1 MYIIAVLSLHINKF
15 IDFYTV
21 KEYNDLY
28 ARNGIN
34 DLNYDMLVKT
44 VDSVQKIGNGFV
56 KQWNDFVQAKELDE
70 PYPLQEAIHFAQ
82 SLQKEQRI
90 SFIRLFNKCY
100 STYFTSFLSFLKSIT
115 TNPFIHQIETST
127 RDQLLLSNVTTDS
140 LLPLTRLL
148 PTSFTFLQS
157 MHLGPAQLAQLFS
170 VDSAW
175 TSDHIAQ
182 SIRLASLAGATPQ
195 TFFPFLRSLQTAQ
208 LGIADMDLLAD
219 RVPRDL
225 MLDAIGLFCEHWELL
240 ALFEEGLGLS
250 LDASSLLRWLRHHA
264 ALPSARVRALLTH
277 PSAARL
283 LSSTWDPS
291 IPDATFASL
300 LGFSVSQID
309 LILRHAAPLLT
320 APSLRLL
327 HADPRDN
334 RLQLAFSFA
343 SRDPRGSSL
352 AIEEHSLWNAGQRD
366 GWCEQTYAD
375 PAGNRVR
382 EAVFFSA
389 GSERGS
395 RLRWST
401 QKGQPGVVLVENGQE
416 IAVQQE
422 ALGVLFKASTRT
434 VPLRFYFVFRDGV
447 RRISDNNGPDLAYLA
462 RLNADGAPFSPELM
476 VHLREAFRNHP
487 VVANFAIT
495 DDCVAGQ
502 LDVPLVPMPS
512 VFASGNFPI
521 LMELLTMLKPARKD
535 GMKFQMKDMEFNGD
549 ATLNRQLM
557 FTSCILNNVNLKR
570 FCITAEMP
578 HLRTIVIENCME
590 ITDVTIYENT
600 IKVIEKITIRNCPKL
615 CSIDI
620 NGIDEEDVELEDVPN
635 LVGKNIQ
642 C

>member
-1 MYIIAVLSLHINKF
+1 
-15 IDFYTV
+15 
-21 KEYNDLY
+21 
-28 ARNGIN
+28 
-34 DLNYDMLVKT
+34 
-44 VDSVQKIGNGFV
+44 
-56 KQWNDFVQAKELDE
+56 
-70 PYPLQEAIHFAQ
+70 
-82 SLQKEQRI
+82 
-90 SFIRLFNKCY
+90 
-100 STYFTSFLSFLKSIT
+100 
-115 TNPFIHQIETST
+115 
-127 RDQLLLSNVTTDS
+127 
-140 LLPLTRLL
+140 
-148 PTSFTFLQS
+148 
-157 MHLGPAQLAQLFS
+157 
-170 VDSAW
+170 
-175 TSDHIAQ
+175 
-182 SIRLASLAGATPQ
+182 
-195 TFFPFLRSLQTAQ
+195 
-208 LGIADMDLLAD
+208 
-219 RVPRDL
+219 

-277 PSAARL
+277 PVLPRGNPHPQSAARL

-462 RLNADGAPFSPELM
+462 RLNADGARRLADGWILTRSVQPRIDGASARSVPQSSRRRQ
-476 VHLREAFRNHP
+476 LRHHRWGVSGVWN
-487 VVANFAIT
+487 T

-535 GMKFQMKDMEFNGD
+535 GMKFQMKGRNG
-549 ATLNRQLM
+549 
-557 FTSCILNNVNLKR
+557 
-570 FCITAEMP
+570 E
-578 HLRTIVIENCME
+578 IVG
-590 ITDVTIYENT
+590 DRHGV
-600 IKVIEKITIRNCPKL
+600 
-615 CSIDI
+615 
-620 NGIDEEDVELEDVPN
+620 
-635 LVGKNIQ
+635 
-642 C
+642 